1 MHTKG
6 LSSLLAAVFLA
17 NVVSPALLAGMRPS
31 SSRTLSRRPCL
42 EGIPSKKAVYRGG
55 TVARMLPSTVGT
67 VDVTDLEDFVFR
79 YKTAELR
86 IVYEKVNSLEY
97 GQKAGRRLGLAIAF
111 SPLFLLSK
119 KRRHYITIGFLD
131 AEGRQQAAV
140 FELGKKL
147 VRTTLAG
154 LEARSGVK
162 VVFQDEEARRASQR

>member
-17 NVVSPALLAGMRPS
+17 NVVSPALLAG
-31 SSRTLSRRPCL
+31 
-42 EGIPSKKAVYRGG
+42 IPSKKAVYRGG

-67 VDVTDLEDFVFR
+67 VDITDRGDFVFR
-79 YKTAELR
+79 YKTAEFR

-131 AEGRQQAAV
+131 AEGRQQVVV

-162 VVFQDEEARRASQR
+162 VLFQDEEARRASQR